1 MPDDLGPRPVRAV
14 DGVRT
19 SSEGQKVTGG
29 PSPHVEN
36 IFNPLMPHEP
46 TK

>member
-14 DGVRT
+14 DGLRT
-19 SSEGQKVTGG
+19 RSEGQKVTGG